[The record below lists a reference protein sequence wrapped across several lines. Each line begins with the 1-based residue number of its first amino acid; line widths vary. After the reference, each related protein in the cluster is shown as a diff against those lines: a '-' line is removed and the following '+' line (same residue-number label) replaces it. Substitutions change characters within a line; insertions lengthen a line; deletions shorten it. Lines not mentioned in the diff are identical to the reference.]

1 LAFAAAA
8 PYTAL
13 MMTISLLATWL
24 LARQFGQ
31 SRVRLASSTRA

>member
-13 MMTISLLATWL
+13 MMVISLLATWV
-24 LARQFGQ
+24 LARRFGQ
-31 SRVRLASSTRA
+31 SRIRLATSSLA